1 MQNRHLPLIALLA
14 LAACV
19 AAPPPPAPKPA
30 PVTPPVVTAPP
41 PAPAPRLAGDWN
53 DWPFAPGDWTYR
65 RDARGSIGLF
75 GSMGQNARVTLRCD
89 VQAGKLYLSRE
100 GSGSGQRM
108 VVRTS
113 SMMKEFAARPTGGT
127 PPYVATEI
135 LPSDPILDAM
145 AFSRGRV
152 LVDVDG
158 QQPTV
163 LPSWAEI
170 TRIVEDCR
178 R

>member
-1 MQNRHLPLIALLA
+1 MQTRHLTLIALLA
-14 LAACV
+14 LGACV
-19 AAPPPPAPKPA
+19 APPPPSAPKPA
-30 PVTPPVVTAPP
+30 PVTPPVTTA
-41 PAPAPRLAGDWN
+41 PAPAPRLTGDWN
-53 DWPFAPGDWTYR
+53 DWPFTPGDWTYR

-75 GSMGQNARVTLRCD
+75 GVMGQNARVTLRCD

-100 GSGSGQRM
+100 GSGSAQRM
-108 VVRTS
+108 IIRTS

-127 PPYVATEI
+127 PAYVATEI
-135 LPSDPILDAM
+135 TPSDPILDAM

>member
-1 MQNRHLPLIALLA
+1 MQTRHLTLIALLA

-19 AAPPPPAPKPA
+19 APPPPAAPKPA
-30 PVTPPVVTAPP
+30 PASPPVVA
-41 PAPAPRLAGDWN
+41 APAPRLTADWN
-53 DWPFAPGDWTYR
+53 DWPFAPGEWTYR
-65 RDARGSIGLF
+65 RDTRGSIGLF
-75 GSMGQNARVTLRCD
+75 GMVGQNPLVTLRCD
-89 VQAGKLYLSRE
+89 MQAGRLYLSRE
-100 GSGSGQRM
+100 GSEKGRRII
-108 VVRTS
+108 VRTS
-113 SMMKEFAARPTGGT
+113 SMMKEFAANP
-127 PPYVATEI
+127 VAEI
-135 LPSDPILDAM
+135 MPSDPILDAM

-152 LVDVDG
+152 LVEVHG